1 MSQDYIAISRL
12 VKIIPKDFAG
22 YFGIILQLLQVMKE
36 LYLTIISSS
45 ASPINQVNNVY
56 VYPSHGL

>member
-1 MSQDYIAISRL
+1 MSQDYISVSCL
-12 VKIIPKDFAG
+12 VKIIAKDFAG
-22 YFGIILQLLQVMKE
+22 WFGIILQLFQVME
-36 LYLTIISSS
+36 EPYLTIISST